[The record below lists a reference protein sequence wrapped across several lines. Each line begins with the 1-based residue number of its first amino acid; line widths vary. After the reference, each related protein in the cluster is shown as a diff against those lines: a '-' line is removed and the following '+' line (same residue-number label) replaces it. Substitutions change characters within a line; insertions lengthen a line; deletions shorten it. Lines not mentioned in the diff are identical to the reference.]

1 MNEIDILKLFYDEM
15 KLQSI
20 TRDQLFLSMEE
31 EARVALSEKLN
42 APILIDDFH
51 TLVDTCIAN
60 EWLVRTTA
68 DIHYKYLSLSEAGLQ
83 MVLANVYS

>member
-31 EARVALSEKLN
+31 EARVALS
-42 APILIDDFH
+42 
-51 TLVDTCIAN
+51 
-60 EWLVRTTA
+60 
-68 DIHYKYLSLSEAGLQ
+68 
-83 MVLANVYS
+83 